1 MPQRLPKARPP
12 RVSLH
17 ITTRH
22 FQDNLRGLLS
32 LSERLSQHSAEAAR
46 QAGQS
51 IGTTGDQGRS

>member
-1 MPQRLPKARPP
+1 
-12 RVSLH
+12 
-17 ITTRH
+17 
-22 FQDNLRGLLS
+22 LRELLS